1 MPADLPAI
9 RARLATIGTTDTG
22 SVAMRR
28 QYREDVGALL
38 PIAEA
43 AAAYVDRRSDLSS
56 ARCRAQVCGDY
67 EPIGPA
73 EIAARDAWNA
83 LCRAL
88 AAAQGGDRG

>member
-1 MPADLPAI
+1 VADLPAI
-9 RARLATIGTTDTG
+9 RARLAVLTEGYVPA
-22 SVAMRR
+22 SL
-28 QYREDVGALL
+28 YREDAGALL